1 VSKKQHDKQV
11 ARARAKRQSTR
22 EERRARRNRIIVLAM
37 AILMAFSLVGGALAG
52 LIGGGGGDV
61 PPPPPDDEET
71 DLAADPETDEGE
83 PATTEGPCGP
93 TPDDVPEVTSTV
105 YDEPFELTID
115 TDAAYVATIET
126 TCGDIV
132 VELETQTAPQATNNF
147 VNLAEDGYYDG
158 VVFHRVIP
166 QFVAQV
172 GDPAGTGCGQE
183 DCTQEGFDPDAPTFP
198 GYTFEDELERA
209 EELYAEVEAEQRE
222 ALEVEDEEQLVPA
235 GYPRGTVA
243 MANAGPDT
251 NGSQFFFAQGDPTFL
266 PGPSFTVLGTVTEG
280 MDVVDA
286 IVASPTDDLDRP
298 FEAVVIRSITIETR

>member
-1 VSKKQHDKQV
+1 MSKKQHDKQV
-11 ARARAKRQSTR
+11 ARARVKRQVSR

-37 AILMAFSLVGGALAG
+37 AVLMAFSLVGGALAG
-52 LIGGGGGDV
+52 LIGGGPDV
-61 PPPPPDDEET
+61 PPPPPDDAET
-71 DLAADPETDEGE
+71 DLAADAEAEPE
-83 PATTEGPCGP
+83 TTEGPCGP
-93 TPDDVPEVTSTV
+93 TPDDVPEVTAEV

-115 TDAAYVATIET
+115 TDATHVATIET

-132 VELETQTAPQATNNF
+132 VELETQSAPEATNNL
-147 VNLAEDGYYDG
+147 VNLAQDGYYDG

-183 DCTQEGFDPDAPTFP
+183 VCTQEGFDPDAPTFP
-198 GYTFEDELERA
+198 GYTFDDELERA
-209 EELYAEVEAEQRE
+209 EELYAEVEAEQRA
-222 ALEVEDEEQLVPA
+222 ALELEDDEEQPVPA

-251 NGSQFFFAQGDPTFL
+251 NGSQFFFAQGDPTYL
-266 PGPSFTVLGTVTEG
+266 PGPNFTVLGTVTEG

-298 FEAVVIRSITIETR
+298 FEDVVIRSITIEER